1 MPFRPVRLGQQ
12 IVNEIDSARSQ
23 KCERLVKMTELAG
36 PRIGVNQIECAPWCV
51 ANEFGAID
59 DVKGH
64 STIGGEM
71 ALGDGRHGGIGID
84 GIEVRRGIHAREQ
97 REPATHD

>member
-1 MPFRPVRLGQQ
+1 LGQQ

-59 DVKGH
+59 DVKLSLAIA
-64 STIGGEM
+64 STGCLQSG
-71 ALGDGRHGGIGID
+71 
-84 GIEVRRGIHAREQ
+84 Q
-97 REPATHD
+97 SNATLFPNASHRIC